1 MILSCLIVPFF
12 FYLATAQDIQ
22 SPREAKPLRECAPE
36 TFNTT
41 FEKCVFDLDGSGF
54 QLFYTIHEKDGFL
67 ESLVRYPKKGWI
79 SLGYT
84 PYPGRMV
91 GGVAAIGGITDWGEP
106 WVGDYLLVNKRINFI
121 TPTLGN
127 WQNITNE
134 TVEYVD
140 GWTQLYFWRLLL
152 PPLRNV
158 PDINVF
164 GQTNVL
170 VASGPVGKD
179 RFSFKAHERDD
190 RRAIKANFGTGTF
203 VHQVNTYI
211 SLHAALM
218 VGAWAVLIP
227 LSLVIARHTK
237 NECHPMWFYLHRA
250 LNTVAVAS
258 FSVGWAV
265 AISIGS
271 KTFKAHLALGTLACA
286 LGITQPFNAWF
297 RPKKTHGDK
306 VNPNRHRWE
315 LLHVWCGRVGLILAL
330 SNMILGWTMFDVSLV
345 WTISTWGFLGA
356 ILVVYSGL
364 EILGFQKIV
373 PIVVQNQEIN
383 EHEPLVFRT
392 EDSSQPESLRLDIVE
407 DPTQAP
413 ASHKESLRRDILLTD
428 NTTIRRWSYIH

>member
-1 MILSCLIVPFF
+1 MSLRFLIILLFF
-12 FYLATAQDIQ
+12 CLATAQNIQ
-22 SPREAKPLRECAPE
+22 SRCSPE
-36 TFNTT
+36 TLNTT

-54 QLFYTIHEKDGFL
+54 QLFYTIDEENGFL

-79 SLGYT
+79 SLGFT

-91 GGVAAIGGITDWGEP
+91 GGVAAIGGITEEGGS

-134 TVEYVD
+134 RVEYVD
-140 GWTQLYFWRLLL
+140 GWTQLYFRRPLLS
-152 PPLRNV
+152 PSRNV
-158 PDINVF
+158 PGVKVF

-179 RFSFKAHERDD
+179 RFSFKAHGRDD
-190 RRAIKANFGTGTF
+190 RRAIKATFGTGTF

-218 VGAWAVLIP
+218 VVAWAVLIP
-227 LSLVIARHTK
+227 LSLVIARYTK

-250 LNTVAVAS
+250 LNVVAVAA
-258 FSVGWAV
+258 FSISWAV

-271 KTFKAHLALGTLACA
+271 KTFKAHLAVGTLACA

-306 VNPNRHRWE
+306 INPNRHRWE
-315 LLHVWCGRVGLILAL
+315 LLHVWCGRVGLLLAL
-330 SNMILGWTMFDVSLV
+330 SNMVLGWTMFDVALV
-345 WTISTWGFLGA
+345 WTISVGSFLGA
-356 ILVVYSGL
+356 ILMAYGSL
-364 EILGFQKIV
+364 EIFGFQKIV
-373 PIVVQNQEIN
+373 PIVARTQEIS
-383 EHEPLVFRT
+383 ETEPFVFRP
-392 EDSSQPESLRLDIVE
+392 EDSTQLESLRLDIVD
-407 DPTQAP
+407 DPAHTS
-413 ASHKESLRRDILLTD
+413 SHKESLRRDILLTGHS
-428 NTTIRRWSYIH
+428 TIRRWSYIH

>member
-1 MILSCLIVPFF
+1 MLSRILILPFLFCLG
-12 FYLATAQDIQ
+12 TAFQ
-22 SPREAKPLRECAPE
+22 SQCFPK
-36 TFNTT
+36 TFLNTT

-67 ESLVRYPKKGWI
+67 ESLIRYPQKGWV
-79 SLGYT
+79 SLGFT

-91 GGVAAIGGITDWGEP
+91 GGVASIGGVTDGGEP
-106 WVGDYLLVNKRINFI
+106 WVGDYLLVNKRVSFI
-121 TPTLGN
+121 APALGN
-127 WQNITNE
+127 WQNITNA

-140 GWTQLYFWRLLL
+140 GWTQLYFWRPLLH
-152 PPLRNV
+152 PSPNV
-158 PDINVF
+158 PDIKIS

-170 VASGPVGKD
+170 VASGSVGKD
-179 RFSFKAHERDD
+179 PFLFKPHGREERK
-190 RRAIKANFGTGTF
+190 AIKAHFGTGTF
-203 VHQVNTYI
+203 VHQVNTYV
-211 SLHAALM
+211 SLHASLM
-218 VGAWAVLIP
+218 VIAWAILIP

-250 LNTVAVAS
+250 LNVVAVAS

-271 KTFKAHLALGTLACA
+271 KTFKAHLAIGTIACA
-286 LGITQPFNAWF
+286 FGITQPFNAWF

-345 WTISTWGFLGA
+345 WTISVWSFLG
-356 ILVVYSGL
+356 ITLVVYGGL

-373 PIVVQNQEIN
+373 PIVVRNQELN
-383 EHEPLVFRT
+383 ENEPLVFRT
-392 EDSSQPESLRLDIVE
+392 EDSSQLESLRLDIVD
-407 DPTQAP
+407 DPTQNIS
-413 ASHKESLRRDILLTD
+413 SHKESLRRDVLLTD

>member
-1 MILSCLIVPFF
+1 MIVDFLFLLIV
-12 FYLATAQDIQ
+12 LS
-22 SPREAKPLRECAPE
+22 SPSRAREDQCSPGTFPE
-36 TFNTT
+36 NT
-41 FEKCVFDLDGSGF
+41 FEKCSFDLDGSGF
-54 QLFYTIHEKDGFL
+54 QLFYTIHEDEGFL
-67 ESLVRYPKKGWI
+67 ESLVRYPQKGWI
-79 SLGYT
+79 SLGFT

-91 GGVAAIGGITDWGEP
+91 GGVAVVGGITDWDEP
-106 WVGDYLLVNKRINFI
+106 WVGDYLLANKRASFI

-140 GWTQLYFWRLLL
+140 GWMQLYFWR
-152 PPLRNV
+152 PLFHSSQNI
-158 PDINVF
+158 PDVQVS

-170 VASGPVGKD
+170 VASGPVGSSV
-179 RFSFKAHERDD
+179 FTFAAHGRHD
-190 RRAIKANFGTGTF
+190 RRAIKADFGSGTF

-218 VGAWAVLIP
+218 SIAWGVLIP
-227 LSLVIARHTK
+227 LSLLIARHTK

-250 LNTVAVAS
+250 FNTVAVVA

-271 KTFKAHLALGTLACA
+271 KTFKAHLAIGTIACA
-286 LGITQPFNAWF
+286 LGMTQPFNAWF

-315 LLHVWCGRVGLILAL
+315 LLHVWCGRLALILAVI
-330 SNMILGWTMFDVSLV
+330 NMVLGWIMFDVSLV
-345 WTISTWGFLGA
+345 WTITVWGVLGA
-356 ILVVYSGL
+356 TCVVYSAL

-373 PIVVQNQEIN
+373 PIVVKNEEIS
-383 EHEPLVFRT
+383 ESEPLVFRT
-392 EDSSQPESLRLDIVE
+392 DSSSQIESLRLDLV
-407 DPTQAP
+407 DNPMKDTP
-413 ASHKESLRRDILLTD
+413 SHKESFRRDILLTD